1 MPGGTENRG
10 DQFIGRFTNK
20 IDAKGRT
27 FMPAKLKP
35 LVFSRWSHRPDLV
48 LTVMGFDRCLVLV
61 DRKSW
66 FERRARFAGMDW
78 LDADAARLRRL
89 SSLAEEVS
97 LDKNDRI
104 TIPPFL
110 REFAQLEDEVL
121 FVGCEDYLELWN
133 PKLAKANLDE
143 LLLDAGSLIGR
154 IREKQAVTVRG
165 EPGTNG
171 ATE

>member
-1 MPGGTENRG
+1 MPDANPNRG

-27 FMPAKLKP
+27 FLPAKLKP

-66 FERRARFAGMDW
+66 FERRARFSGMEW

-104 TIPPFL
+104 IIPPFL
-110 REFAQLEDEVL
+110 REFARLEDEVL
-121 FVGCEDYLELWN
+121 FVGCEEYLELWN
-133 PKLAKANLDE
+133 PQLAKEDLDE
-143 LLLDAGSLIGR
+143 LLKDTGSLISR
-154 IREKQAVTVRG
+154 IQAKQAVTDRG
-165 EPGTNG
+165 EPSTNG
-171 ATE
+171 TTE

>member
-1 MPGGTENRG
+1 MPDANDNRG

-27 FMPAKLKP
+27 FLPAKLKP
-35 LVFSRWSHRPDLV
+35 LVFSRWSHRPDLM

-66 FERRARFAGMDW
+66 FDRRARFSGIDW
-78 LDADAARLRRL
+78 LDADTARFRRL

-97 LDKNDRI
+97 PDKNGRI

-110 REFAQLEDEVL
+110 REFARLEDEVL
-121 FVGCEDYLELWN
+121 FVGCEEYLELWN
-133 PKLAKANLDE
+133 PQLAKKDLDE
-143 LLLDAGSLIGR
+143 LLDDTGSLIDR
-154 IREKQAVTVRG
+154 IREKQTATVRG

-171 ATE
+171 TTE